1 MIKAKVVRIESKDI
15 YVLTEK
21 SKELRCSLPGKFK
34 KKYNLKKDK
43 LRTLDIVAVG
53 DYVEVEL
60 STEEHGIIKKIGD
73 RVNYISRKA
82 PRIRGSGIRGGRL
95 EQIIA
100 ANVDLFIHVASIHE
114 PEFNNRFVDRMI
126 VIAESSNV
134 EFALLINKIDL
145 AEPAEYQ
152 KWEKLYSDLG
162 YKVILTSAEEQM
174 NIDAVKDLIAGKT
187 TLLWGQS
194 GVGKSSIA
202 NEIDTRIN
210 LKIGEIS
217 DFSGKGKHTTVTSR
231 LIRLKNNTEIID
243 TPGVREL
250 EPFGIKKEDLGHY
263 FVEFGDFIPEC
274 KFNSCTHFH
283 EPGCAVRAAVEN
295 GKITE
300 ERYESY
306 LNLLQTIEDD
316 IIF

>member
-1 MIKAKVVRIESKDI
+1 MIKGKAVRIESKDI

-21 SKELRCSLPGKFK
+21 NKELRCSLPGKFK

-60 STEEHGIIKKIGD
+60 AAADHGIIKKIEE
-73 RVNYISRKA
+73 RRNYISRKA
-82 PRIRGSGIRGGRL
+82 PRIKGSGIRGGRL

-100 ANVDLFIHVASIHE
+100 ANLDLFIHVASINE

-145 AEPAEYQ
+145 AEPVEYQ
-152 KWEKLYSDLG
+152 KWEKLYNKLG
-162 YKVILTSAEEQM
+162 YKVILTSAEEKM

-202 NEIDTRIN
+202 NEIEPRIN
-210 LKIGEIS
+210 LKVGEIS

-231 LIRLKNNTEIID
+231 LIRLENNTEIID

-283 EPGCAVRAAVEN
+283 EPGCAVRSAVES
-295 GKITE
+295 GEITA

-306 LNLLQTIEDD
+306 LNLLQTVEED

>member
-21 SKELRCSLPGKFK
+21 NKELRCSLPGKFK

-60 STEEHGIIKKIGD
+60 STEKHGIIKKIGE

-145 AEPAEYQ
+145 ADPAEYQ
-152 KWEKLYSDLG
+152 KWEELYSDLG
-162 YKVILTSAEEQM
+162 YKVVLTSAEEKM
-174 NIDAVKDLIAGKT
+174 NINAVKDLIAGKT

-202 NEIDTRIN
+202 NEIDPRIN